1 MEIISKQTA
10 IQLNLTKYFTGK
22 KCKHGH
28 LAERYTK
35 GGHCSECKKGH
46 IAQWV
51 ENNKERS
58 LEISRKWKKRN
69 WTTLYEKQKIYNAN
83 NKDKT
88 LANAKTYREKYPDKV
103 REAKKKCVENKREH
117 YATQKRNYKISKKNA
132 EGTHTA
138 KDVKLMFLS
147 QNGLCNGCNK
157 PLETTGKNKYHVD
170 HIVALAN
177 GGSNYPSNLQLLC
190 PTCNMSKGA
199 KDFEEWK
206 KYKALISIV

>member
-10 IQLNLTKYFTGK
+10 IKLNLPKYFTGK

-28 LAERYTK
+28 LAERYTN
-35 GGHCSECKKGH
+35 GGHCSECKKRH
-46 IAQWV
+46 DAQWV

-58 LEISRKWKKRN
+58 LEISREWKKRN
-69 WTTLYEKQKIYNAN
+69 WSTLYEKQKIYNAN

-88 LANAKTYREKYPDKV
+88 LAQAKKYREKYPERV

-117 YATQKRNYKISKKNA
+117 YATLKRNYKISKRNA

-157 PLETTGKNKYHVD
+157 LLETKGKNKYHVD

-177 GGSNYPSNLQLLC
+177 GGTNYPNNLQLLC

-206 KYKALISIV
+206 KYKALITIV